1 MVRSSFN
8 KPSIENVPR
17 WFGASRA
24 WQIYICLMMLI
35 ITHLSAISAETDS
48 EFRLES
54 IKQALV
60 DIAMEK
66 DIKLGSSAYL
76 DSQGILHESAI
87 MSTQAEVRGV
97 RIIEYLE
104 AAGAPGASMES
115 AIIRSRSCLGSQ
127 SGLRRQATIRTL
139 QRSALKNTGSLVGDH
154 SIGEL
159 SGLLKAQLHSA
170 TASSAQWSTTE
181 ETDFSSD
188 YTRFLRSRAV
198 DEVPY
203 SFQIELRK
211 VATDPSTLASAKA
224 ILASGIERLPGADKA
239 ALARQRPWP
248 AVKLEYQLTLIEK
261 STNRQLWRGYSELMY
276 PEVRRGYRKDPY
288 PEQLVIQAGKI
299 TESFVQQFTVAMECH
314 SDHYPLAAIAGDDN
328 RRTINAGAIAGLRI
342 GDQFLISP
350 SENILQQAMSLS
362 GMSKFGLARV
372 EAMSP
377 HRATLVHIA
386 GPKWTSKGNTSKG
399 FAIYF

>member
-1 MVRSSFN
+1 MRRISFSN
-8 KPSIENVPR
+8 ASLEIVPR

-24 WQIYICLMMLI
+24 LRIYTCLLMVMMMP
-35 ITHLSAISAETDS
+35 LSVISAETDA

-60 DIAMEK
+60 DLAMEK

-76 DSQGILHESAI
+76 DGQGILHESAV
-87 MSTQAEVRGV
+87 MSTQTEVRGV

-104 AAGAPGASMES
+104 SAGAPGANVES
-115 AIIRSRSCLGSQ
+115 TIMRSRSCLGSQ
-127 SGLRRQATIRTL
+127 SGLRRQATIRSV
-139 QRSALKNTGSLVGDH
+139 QSSALKNTSSLVGDH

-159 SGLLKAQLHSA
+159 NALLKAQLHSA
-170 TASSAQWSTTE
+170 TVSSAQWSTIE

-188 YTRFLRSRAV
+188 YMRFLRSRAV

-211 VATDPSTLASAKA
+211 VSTDPSMLAPAKA
-224 ILASGIERLPGADKA
+224 MLVSAIERLSRADKVA
-239 ALARQRPWP
+239 FAGQRPWP
-248 AVKLEYQLTLIEK
+248 TVKLEYQLTLIEK
-261 STNRQLWRGYSELMY
+261 STNRQLWRGYSQLIY
-276 PEVRRGYRKDPY
+276 PEVRRGYRKDPF
-288 PEQLVIQAGKI
+288 PEQVVIQVEKI

-314 SDHYPLAAIAGDDN
+314 SDHYPLAAIAGDDQ

-362 GMSKFGLARV
+362 GMSKLGLARV

-386 GPKWTSKGNTSKG
+386 GPKWVSKGNTSQG